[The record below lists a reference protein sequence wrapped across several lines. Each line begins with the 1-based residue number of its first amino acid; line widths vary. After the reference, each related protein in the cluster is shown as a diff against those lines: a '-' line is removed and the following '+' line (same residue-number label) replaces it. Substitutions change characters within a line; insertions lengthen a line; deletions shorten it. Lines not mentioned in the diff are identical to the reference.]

1 MININDKELYK
12 IRLFIFFTLSDN
24 IKYTYNTNNYK
35 YELINDFR
43 RIEMEKLQGMVSDI
57 VFKNEENGYTIAS
70 LANENDEITIVGCMP
85 TLSVGESI
93 EIEGKWVNHKI
104 YGSQFEV
111 QSFIPVT
118 PSSLEGIYVYLSSG
132 MIHGIGEKMAKRIV
146 DKFGVDTLD
155 IIQNTPERLTEVEG
169 IGMKKV
175 KQIQESYEENRE
187 LRNIIIQL
195 SPYGITPN
203 YCLRIYK
210 KYKDKSLEVIN
221 KNPYRLAEEV
231 RGIGFRIADDIA
243 SKIGIDKYS
252 PDRIMQGIL
261 FTLNQSLG
269 SGHTYLPKTILIEQ
283 SVKILGVESK
293 YIENGIMDLA
303 YDQKVHLENMNGEIL
318 VYLMMYY
325 ICENGVCKE
334 IVKLSQYET
343 KDLHINIE
351 EEIRI
356 VEKEDEISLANNQ
369 ILAVKEAINNG
380 VTIITGGPG
389 TGKTTTINTIIKIFE
404 NNDQKVVL
412 CAPTGRAAKRMSE
425 TSDKEAKTIHR
436 LLEMGF
442 ATDSDELVFFKD
454 EEDPI
459 DADVIILDEASM
471 VDVILMYNLLKAVK
485 LGTRLLLVGDSDQ
498 LPSVGAG
505 NVLKDIIDSNV
516 IKTVRLNE
524 IFRQARE
531 SMIVVNAHKINNGEP
546 LFLNV
551 KNKDFFFLRKNT
563 NEEILNEI
571 IGLVSERLPK
581 FYNFDKLKDI
591 QVLTSMRKGDLGV
604 NNLNIE
610 LQKYLNPPN
619 KYKQEEQFAKRIF
632 RVGDKVMQ
640 IRNNYTKKWETEDKS
655 DSGEGIYNGDIGYIF
670 HIDKDKKTVFVLFD
684 KIKIASYKYDE
695 LDELDH
701 SFCTTIH
708 KSQGSEFPVVVI
720 PIVWAPP
727 MLLSRNLL
735 YTAVTRAKKL
745 VVLVGDVKYLE
756 QMIKN
761 NRINDRY
768 SNLSYKLNKFIKE
781 GLLSK

>member
-1 MININDKELYK
+1 
-12 IRLFIFFTLSDN
+12 
-24 IKYTYNTNNYK
+24 
-35 YELINDFR
+35 
-43 RIEMEKLQGMVSDI
+43 MEKLEGMVSDI
-57 VFKNEENGYTIAS
+57 VFKNEENGYTIAY

-93 EIEGKWVNHKI
+93 EVEGKWVNHKT

-111 QSFIPVT
+111 NSFMPIT

-187 LRNIIIQL
+187 LRNIIIKL
-195 SPYGITPN
+195 SPYGITPK

-210 KYKDKSLEVIN
+210 KYKEKAIDIIN
-221 KNPYRLAEEV
+221 KNPYRLAEDV
-231 RGIGFRIADDIA
+231 RGIGFKIADEIA

-252 PDRIMQGIL
+252 PERIMQGIIY
-261 FTLNQSLG
+261 TLNQSLA
-269 SGHTYLPKTILIEQ
+269 SGHTYLPKQILIEQ
-283 SVKILGVESK
+283 SVKILGVEPK
-293 YIENGIMDLA
+293 FVENGIMDLA
-303 YDQKVHLENMNGEIL
+303 YNQKVHLENKDGQIL

-334 IVKLSQYET
+334 IIKLSQHDI
-343 KDLHINIE
+343 KDLHINID
-351 EEIRI
+351 EEIKI
-356 VEKEDEISLANNQ
+356 VEKEGNISLAKNQ
-369 ILAVKEAINNG
+369 IEAVKEAINNG

-425 TSDKEAKTIHR
+425 TSNKEAKTIHR

-442 ATDSDELVFFKD
+442 GSDSEELVFFKD

-471 VDVILMYNLLKAVK
+471 VDIILMYNLLKAVK
-485 LGTRLLLVGDSDQ
+485 LGTRVLLVGDSDQ

-505 NVLKDIIDSNV
+505 NVLKDIIDSKV
-516 IKTVRLNE
+516 IKTVMLNE

-571 IGLVSERLPK
+571 VGLVSERLPN
-581 FYNFDKLKDI
+581 FYKFDKLKDI

-619 KYKQEEQFAKRIF
+619 KYKQEEEFAKRIF

-640 IRNNYTKKWETEDKS
+640 IRNNYTRKWETEDKS
-655 DSGEGIYNGDIGYIF
+655 ESGEGIYNGDIGYIF
-670 HIDKDKKTVFVLFD
+670 HIDKDKKTVYVLFD
-684 KIKIASYKYDE
+684 KVKLSAYKYDE

-745 VVLVGDVKYLE
+745 VVLVGDVRYLE

-781 GLLSK
+781 GLLIK

>member
-1 MININDKELYK
+1 
-12 IRLFIFFTLSDN
+12 
-24 IKYTYNTNNYK
+24 
-35 YELINDFR
+35 
-43 RIEMEKLQGMVSDI
+43 MEKLQGMVSDI

-93 EIEGKWVNHKI
+93 EVEGKWINHKI

-111 QSFIPVT
+111 QSFMPVT

-169 IGMKKV
+169 IGLKKV
-175 KQIQESYEENRE
+175 KQIKDSYEENRE

-210 KYKDKSLEVIN
+210 KYKNKSLEVIN
-221 KNPYRLAEEV
+221 KNPYRLAEEI
-231 RGIGFRIADDIA
+231 RGIGFKIADDIA

-269 SGHTYLPKTILIEQ
+269 SGHTYLPKKVLIEQ
-283 SVKILGVESK
+283 TFKILGVDFTF
-293 YIENGIMDLA
+293 IENGIIDLA
-303 YDQKVHLENMNGEIL
+303 YNKKIHLENKNGEIL

-343 KDLHINIE
+343 QDLHINID
-351 EEIRI
+351 EEIKI
-356 VEKEDEISLANNQ
+356 VEKEDKISLANNQ

-404 NNDQKVVL
+404 NNNQNVVL

-425 TSDKEAKTIHR
+425 TSNKEAKTIHR

-442 ATDSDELVFFKD
+442 STDSDELTFFKD

-471 VDVILMYNLLKAVK
+471 VDIILMYNLLKAIK

-505 NVLKDIIDSNV
+505 NVLKDIIDSSI
-516 IKTVRLNE
+516 IKTVRLDE

-581 FYNFDKLKDI
+581 FYKFDKLKDI
-591 QVLTSMRKGDLGV
+591 QVLTPMRKGDLGV
-604 NNLNIE
+604 TNLNIE
-610 LQKYLNPPN
+610 LQKYLNPTN
-619 KYKQEEQFAKRIF
+619 KYKQEEEFAKRTF

-655 DSGEGIYNGDIGYIF
+655 DNGEGIYNGDIGYIF
-670 HIDKDKKTVFVLFD
+670 HIDKDKKTIFVIFD
-684 KIKIASYKYDE
+684 NVKIVSYKYDE

-768 SNLSYKLNKFIKE
+768 SNLSYKLNKFIEE
-781 GLLSK
+781 GLLSR

>member
-1 MININDKELYK
+1 
-12 IRLFIFFTLSDN
+12 
-24 IKYTYNTNNYK
+24 
-35 YELINDFR
+35 
-43 RIEMEKLQGMVSDI
+43 MEKLQGMVSDI

-93 EIEGKWVNHKI
+93 EVEGKWINHKI

-111 QSFIPVT
+111 QSFMPVT

-132 MIHGIGEKMAKRIV
+132 MIHGIGEKMAKRII
-146 DKFGVDTLD
+146 DKFGVDTLE

-210 KYKDKSLEVIN
+210 KYKEKSLEVIN

-269 SGHTYLPKTILIEQ
+269 SGHTYLPKMVLIEQ
-283 SVKILGVESK
+283 SVKILGVEPTFV
-293 YIENGIMDLA
+293 ENGIIDLA
-303 YDQKVHLENMNGEIL
+303 YNQKVHLENKNGEIL

-334 IVKLSQYET
+334 IVKLSQHET
-343 KDLHINIE
+343 KDLQINID
-351 EEIRI
+351 EEIKI
-356 VEKEDEISLANNQ
+356 VEKEDSISLANNQ

-425 TSDKEAKTIHR
+425 TSNKEAKTIHR

-442 ATDSDELVFFKD
+442 STDGDELTFFKD

-471 VDVILMYNLLKAVK
+471 VDVILMYNLLKAIK

-505 NVLKDIIDSNV
+505 NVLKDIIDSGV
-516 IKTVRLNE
+516 IKTVRLDE

-604 NNLNIE
+604 TNLNIE

-619 KYKQEEQFAKRIF
+619 KYKQEEEFAKRTF

-655 DSGEGIYNGDIGYIF
+655 DNGEGIYNGDIGYIF
-670 HIDKDKKTVFVLFD
+670 HIDKDKKTV
-684 KIKIASYKYDE
+684 
-695 LDELDH
+695 
-701 SFCTTIH
+701 
-708 KSQGSEFPVVVI
+708 
-720 PIVWAPP
+720 
-727 MLLSRNLL
+727 L
-735 YTAVTRAKKL
+735 YFLIR
-745 VVLVGDVKYLE
+745 
-756 QMIKN
+756 
-761 NRINDRY
+761 
-768 SNLSYKLNKFIKE
+768 
-781 GLLSK
+781 

>member
-1 MININDKELYK
+1 
-12 IRLFIFFTLSDN
+12 
-24 IKYTYNTNNYK
+24 
-35 YELINDFR
+35 
-43 RIEMEKLQGMVSDI
+43 MEKLEGMVSDI
-57 VFKNEENGYTIAS
+57 VFKNEENGYTIAY

-93 EIEGKWVNHKI
+93 EVEGKWVNHKT

-111 QSFIPVT
+111 NSFMPIT

-210 KYKDKSLEVIN
+210 KYKEKAIDIIN
-221 KNPYRLAEEV
+221 KNPYRLAEDV
-231 RGIGFRIADDIA
+231 RGIGFKIADEIA

-252 PDRIMQGIL
+252 PERIMQGIIY
-261 FTLNQSLG
+261 TLNQSLA
-269 SGHTYLPKTILIEQ
+269 SGHTYLPKQILIEQ
-283 SVKILGVESK
+283 SVKILGVEPK
-293 YIENGIMDLA
+293 FVENGIMDLA
-303 YDQKVHLENMNGEIL
+303 YNQKVHLENKDGQIL

-334 IVKLSQYET
+334 IIKLSQHDI
-343 KDLHINIE
+343 KDLHINID
-351 EEIRI
+351 EEIKI
-356 VEKEDEISLANNQ
+356 VEKEDNISLAKNQ
-369 ILAVKEAINNG
+369 IEAVKEAINNG

-404 NNDQKVVL
+404 NNDHKVVL

-425 TSDKEAKTIHR
+425 TSNKEAKTIHR

-442 ATDSDELVFFKD
+442 GSDSEELVFFKD

-471 VDVILMYNLLKAVK
+471 VDIILMYNLLKAVK
-485 LGTRLLLVGDSDQ
+485 LGTRVLLVGDSDQ

-505 NVLKDIIDSNV
+505 NVLKDIIDSKV

-571 IGLVSERLPK
+571 VGLVSERLPN
-581 FYNFDKLKDI
+581 FYKFDKLKDI

-619 KYKQEEQFAKRIF
+619 KYKQEEEFAKRIF

-640 IRNNYTKKWETEDKS
+640 IRNNYTRKWETEDKS
-655 DSGEGIYNGDIGYIF
+655 ESGEGIYNGDIGYIF
-670 HIDKDKKTVFVLFD
+670 HIDKDKKTVYVLFD
-684 KIKIASYKYDE
+684 KIKLSAYKYDE

-745 VVLVGDVKYLE
+745 VVLVGDVRYLE

-781 GLLSK
+781 GLLIK

>member
-1 MININDKELYK
+1 
-12 IRLFIFFTLSDN
+12 
-24 IKYTYNTNNYK
+24 
-35 YELINDFR
+35 
-43 RIEMEKLQGMVSDI
+43 MEKLQGMVSDI

-269 SGHTYLPKTILIEQ
+269 SGHTYLPKRILIEQ
-283 SVKILGVESK
+283 SVKILGVEPK
-293 YIENGIMDLA
+293 HVENGIMDLA
-303 YDQKVHLENMNGEIL
+303 YDQKVHLENMNGEVL

-351 EEIRI
+351 EEIKI

-369 ILAVKEAINNG
+369 VLAVKEAINNG
-380 VTIITGGPG
+380 VIIITGGPG
-389 TGKTTTINTIIKIFE
+389 TGKTTTINTIIQIFE

-425 TSDKEAKTIHR
+425 TSNKEAKTIHR

-471 VDVILMYNLLKAVK
+471 VDIILMYNLLKAVK
-485 LGTRLLLVGDSDQ
+485 RGTRLLLVGDSDQ

-619 KYKQEEQFAKRIF
+619 KYKQEEQFAKRTF

-768 SNLSYKLNKFIKE
+768 SNLSHKLNKFIKE

>member
-1 MININDKELYK
+1 
-12 IRLFIFFTLSDN
+12 
-24 IKYTYNTNNYK
+24 
-35 YELINDFR
+35 
-43 RIEMEKLQGMVSDI
+43 MEKLEGMVSDI
-57 VFKNEENGYTIAS
+57 VFKNEENGYTIAY

-93 EIEGKWVNHKI
+93 EVEGKWVNHKT

-111 QSFIPVT
+111 NSFMPIT

-210 KYKDKSLEVIN
+210 KYKEKAIDIIN
-221 KNPYRLAEEV
+221 KNPYRLAEDV
-231 RGIGFRIADDIA
+231 RGIGFKIADEIA

-252 PDRIMQGIL
+252 PERIMQGIIY
-261 FTLNQSLG
+261 TLNQSLA
-269 SGHTYLPKTILIEQ
+269 SGHTYLPKQILIEQ
-283 SVKILGVESK
+283 SVKILGVEPK
-293 YIENGIMDLA
+293 FVENGIMDLA
-303 YDQKVHLENMNGEIL
+303 YNQKVHLENKDGQIL

-334 IVKLSQYET
+334 IIKLSQHDI
-343 KDLHINIE
+343 KDLHINID
-351 EEIRI
+351 EEIKI
-356 VEKEDEISLANNQ
+356 VEKEDNISLAKNQ
-369 ILAVKEAINNG
+369 IEAVKEAINNG

-425 TSDKEAKTIHR
+425 TSNKEAKTIHR

-442 ATDSDELVFFKD
+442 GSDSEELVFFKD

-471 VDVILMYNLLKAVK
+471 VDIILMYNLLKAVK
-485 LGTRLLLVGDSDQ
+485 LGTRVLLVGDSDQ

-505 NVLKDIIDSNV
+505 NVLKDIIDSKV

-531 SMIVVNAHKINNGEP
+531 SIIVVNAHKINNGEP

-571 IGLVSERLPK
+571 VGLVSERLPN
-581 FYNFDKLKDI
+581 FYKFDKLKDI

-619 KYKQEEQFAKRIF
+619 KYKQEEEFAKRIF

-640 IRNNYTKKWETEDKS
+640 IRNNYTRKWETEDKS
-655 DSGEGIYNGDIGYIF
+655 ESGEGIYNGDIGYIF
-670 HIDKDKKTVFVLFD
+670 HIDKDKKTVYVLFD
-684 KIKIASYKYDE
+684 KIKLSAYKYDE

-745 VVLVGDVKYLE
+745 VVLVGDVRYLE

-781 GLLSK
+781 GLLIK

>member
-1 MININDKELYK
+1 
-12 IRLFIFFTLSDN
+12 
-24 IKYTYNTNNYK
+24 
-35 YELINDFR
+35 
-43 RIEMEKLQGMVSDI
+43 MEKLQGMVSDI

-269 SGHTYLPKTILIEQ
+269 SGHTYLPKRILIEQ
-283 SVKILGVESK
+283 SVKILGVEPK
-293 YIENGIMDLA
+293 YVENGIMDLA

-318 VYLMMYY
+318 IYLMMYY

-334 IVKLSQYET
+334 IVKLSQHET

-351 EEIRI
+351 EEIKV

-369 ILAVKEAINNG
+369 ILAVKESINNG

-425 TSDKEAKTIHR
+425 TSNKEAKTIHR

-471 VDVILMYNLLKAVK
+471 VDIILMYNLLKAIK
-485 LGTRLLLVGDSDQ
+485 LGTRLILVGDSDQ

-531 SMIVVNAHKINNGEP
+531 SMIVVNAHKINSGEP

-551 KNKDFFFLRKNT
+551 KNKDFFFLRKNN

-581 FYNFDKLKDI
+581 FYKFDKLKDI

-619 KYKQEEQFAKRIF
+619 KYKQEEQFAKRTF

-655 DSGEGIYNGDIGYIF
+655 DRGEGIYNGDIGYIF
-670 HIDKDKKTVFVLFD
+670 HIDKDKKTVFVIFD

-695 LDELDH
+695 LDEIDH

-735 YTAVTRAKKL
+735 YTAVTRAKKI

-781 GLLSK
+781 GLISK

>member
-1 MININDKELYK
+1 
-12 IRLFIFFTLSDN
+12 
-24 IKYTYNTNNYK
+24 
-35 YELINDFR
+35 
-43 RIEMEKLQGMVSDI
+43 MEKIQGMVSDI
-57 VFKNEENGYTIAS
+57 VFKNEDNGYTIAN

-93 EIEGKWVNHKI
+93 EIEGKWINHKI
-104 YGSQFEV
+104 YGSQFQV

-155 IIQNTPERLTEVEG
+155 IIQNNPERLTEVEG
-169 IGMKKV
+169 IGLKKV

-187 LRNIIIQL
+187 LRNVIIQL

-210 KYKDKSLEVIN
+210 KYKEKSIEIIN
-221 KNPYRLAEEV
+221 KNPYRLAEDI
-231 RGIGFRIADDIA
+231 RGIGFKIADEIA

-261 FTLNQSLG
+261 FTLNQSLAN
-269 SGHTYLPKTILIEQ
+269 GHTYLPKKILVEQ
-283 SVKILGVESK
+283 AVKILGVESTFV
-293 YIENGIMDLA
+293 ENGIMDLT
-303 YDQKVHLENMNGEIL
+303 YNGKVHLENKNGEIL

-334 IVKLSQYET
+334 IVKLSQHEI
-343 KDLHINIE
+343 KDLHIDID
-351 EEIRI
+351 EEIKT
-356 VEKEDEISLANNQ
+356 VEKEDNIELANNQ
-369 ILAVKEAINNG
+369 ILAVKEAVSSG

-404 NNDQKVVL
+404 NNEQKVVL
-412 CAPTGRAAKRMSE
+412 CAPTGRAAKRMGE
-425 TSDKEAKTIHR
+425 TSNKEAKTIHR

-471 VDVILMYNLLKAVK
+471 VDIILMYNLLKAVK
-485 LGTRLLLVGDSDQ
+485 LGSRLLLVGDSDQ

-516 IKTVRLNE
+516 INTVRLDE

-531 SMIVVNAHKINNGEP
+531 SMIVVNAHKINKGEP
-546 LFLNV
+546 LFLNA
-551 KNKDFFFLRKNT
+551 KNKDFFFIRKNT
-563 NEEILNEI
+563 NEDILNEI
-571 IGLVSERLPK
+571 IGVVNERLPK

-591 QVLTSMRKGDLGV
+591 QVLTTMRKGDLGV
-604 NNLNIE
+604 TNLNIE

-619 KYKQEEQFAKRIF
+619 KYKQEEEFAKRTL

-670 HIDKDKKTVFVLFD
+670 HIEKDKKTVYILFD

-735 YTAVTRAKKL
+735 YTAVTRAKNL

-756 QMIKN
+756 QMIRN

-768 SNLSYKLNKFIKE
+768 SNLSYKLNKFIEE

>member
-1 MININDKELYK
+1 
-12 IRLFIFFTLSDN
+12 
-24 IKYTYNTNNYK
+24 
-35 YELINDFR
+35 
-43 RIEMEKLQGMVSDI
+43 MEKLQGMVSDI

-111 QSFIPVT
+111 KSFMPVT

-231 RGIGFRIADDIA
+231 RGIGFKIADDIA

-252 PDRIMQGIL
+252 PDRVMQGIL

-269 SGHTYLPKTILIEQ
+269 SGHTYLPKRVLIEQ
-283 SVKILGVESK
+283 SVKILGVEPK
-293 YIENGIMDLA
+293 FVENGIMDLA
-303 YDQKVHLENMNGEIL
+303 YNQKVHLENKDGEIL

-334 IVKLSQYET
+334 IVKLSQHET
-343 KDLHINIE
+343 KDLHIDIE

-425 TSDKEAKTIHR
+425 TSNKEAKTIHR

-471 VDVILMYNLLKAVK
+471 VDIILMYSLLKAVK

-563 NEEILNEI
+563 NEEIINEI

-581 FYNFDKLKDI
+581 FYKFDKLKDI

-619 KYKQEEQFAKRIF
+619 KYKQEEEFAKRTF

-670 HIDKDKKTVFVLFD
+670 HIDKDKKNVFVLFD
-684 KIKIASYKYDE
+684 KVKIASYKYDE

-745 VVLVGDVKYLE
+745 VVLVGDVRYLE

>member
-1 MININDKELYK
+1 
-12 IRLFIFFTLSDN
+12 
-24 IKYTYNTNNYK
+24 
-35 YELINDFR
+35 
-43 RIEMEKLQGMVSDI
+43 MEKLEGMVSDI
-57 VFKNEENGYTIAS
+57 VFKNEENGYTIAY

-93 EIEGKWVNHKI
+93 EVEGKWVNHKT

-111 QSFIPVT
+111 NSFMPIT

-210 KYKDKSLEVIN
+210 KYKEKAIDIIN
-221 KNPYRLAEEV
+221 KNPYRLAEDV
-231 RGIGFRIADDIA
+231 RGIGFKIADEIA

-252 PDRIMQGIL
+252 PERIMQGIIY
-261 FTLNQSLG
+261 TLNQSLA
-269 SGHTYLPKTILIEQ
+269 SGHTYLPKQILIEQ
-283 SVKILGVESK
+283 SVKILGVEPK
-293 YIENGIMDLA
+293 FVENGIMDLA
-303 YDQKVHLENMNGEIL
+303 YNQKVHLENKDGQIL

-334 IVKLSQYET
+334 IIKLSQHDI
-343 KDLHINIE
+343 KDLHINID
-351 EEIRI
+351 EEIKI
-356 VEKEDEISLANNQ
+356 VEKEDNISLAKNQ
-369 ILAVKEAINNG
+369 IEAVKEAINNG

-425 TSDKEAKTIHR
+425 TSNKEAKTIHR

-442 ATDSDELVFFKD
+442 GSDSEELVFFKD

-471 VDVILMYNLLKAVK
+471 VDIILMYNLLKAVK
-485 LGTRLLLVGDSDQ
+485 LGTRVLLVGDSDQ

-505 NVLKDIIDSNV
+505 NVLKDIIDSKV

-571 IGLVSERLPK
+571 VGLVSERLPN
-581 FYNFDKLKDI
+581 FYKFDKLKDI

-619 KYKQEEQFAKRIF
+619 KYKQEEEFAKRIF

-640 IRNNYTKKWETEDKS
+640 IRNNYTRKWETEDKS
-655 DSGEGIYNGDIGYIF
+655 ESGEGIYNGDIGYIF
-670 HIDKDKKTVFVLFD
+670 HIDKDKKTVYVLFD
-684 KIKIASYKYDE
+684 KVKLASYKYDE

-745 VVLVGDVKYLE
+745 VVLVGDVRYLE

>member
-1 MININDKELYK
+1 
-12 IRLFIFFTLSDN
+12 
-24 IKYTYNTNNYK
+24 
-35 YELINDFR
+35 
-43 RIEMEKLQGMVSDI
+43 MEKLQGMVSDI

-111 QSFIPVT
+111 KSFMPVT

-231 RGIGFRIADDIA
+231 RGIGFKIADDIA

-252 PDRIMQGIL
+252 PDRVMQGIL

-269 SGHTYLPKTILIEQ
+269 SGHTYLPKRVLIEQ
-283 SVKILGVESK
+283 SVKILGVEPK
-293 YIENGIMDLA
+293 FVENGIMDLA
-303 YDQKVHLENMNGEIL
+303 YSQKVHLENKDGEIL

-334 IVKLSQYET
+334 IVKLSQHET
-343 KDLHINIE
+343 KDLHIDIE

-369 ILAVKEAINNG
+369 ILAVKEAIDNG

-425 TSDKEAKTIHR
+425 TSNKEAKTIHR

-471 VDVILMYNLLKAVK
+471 VDIILMYSLLKAVK

-563 NEEILNEI
+563 NEEIINEI

-581 FYNFDKLKDI
+581 FYKFDKLKDI

-619 KYKQEEQFAKRIF
+619 KYKQEEEFAKRTF

-670 HIDKDKKTVFVLFD
+670 HIDKDKKVVFVLFD
-684 KIKIASYKYDE
+684 KVKIASYKYDE

-745 VVLVGDVKYLE
+745 VVLVGDVRYLE

>member
-1 MININDKELYK
+1 
-12 IRLFIFFTLSDN
+12 
-24 IKYTYNTNNYK
+24 
-35 YELINDFR
+35 
-43 RIEMEKLQGMVSDI
+43 MEKLEGMVSDI
-57 VFKNEENGYTIAS
+57 VFKNEENGYTIAY

-93 EIEGKWVNHKI
+93 EVEGKWVNHKT

-111 QSFIPVT
+111 NSFMPIT

-210 KYKDKSLEVIN
+210 KYKEKAIDIIN
-221 KNPYRLAEEV
+221 KNPYRLAEDV
-231 RGIGFRIADDIA
+231 RGIGFKIADEIA

-252 PDRIMQGIL
+252 PERIMQGIIY
-261 FTLNQSLG
+261 TLNQSLA
-269 SGHTYLPKTILIEQ
+269 SGHTYLPKQILIEQ
-283 SVKILGVESK
+283 SVKILGVEPK
-293 YIENGIMDLA
+293 FVENGIMDLA
-303 YDQKVHLENMNGEIL
+303 YNQKVHLENKDGQIL

-334 IVKLSQYET
+334 IIKLSQHDI
-343 KDLHINIE
+343 KDLHINID
-351 EEIRI
+351 EEIKI
-356 VEKEDEISLANNQ
+356 VEKEDNISLAKNQ
-369 ILAVKEAINNG
+369 IEAVKEAINNG

-425 TSDKEAKTIHR
+425 TSNKEAKTIHR

-442 ATDSDELVFFKD
+442 GSDSEELVFFKD

-471 VDVILMYNLLKAVK
+471 VDIILMYNLLKAVK
-485 LGTRLLLVGDSDQ
+485 LGTRVLLVGDSDQ

-505 NVLKDIIDSNV
+505 NVLKDIIDSKV
-516 IKTVRLNE
+516 IKTVMLNE

-571 IGLVSERLPK
+571 VGLVSERLPN
-581 FYNFDKLKDI
+581 FYKFDKLKDI
-591 QVLTSMRKGDLGV
+591 QVLTSMRKCDLGV

-619 KYKQEEQFAKRIF
+619 KYKQEEEFAKRIF

-640 IRNNYTKKWETEDKS
+640 IRNNYTRKWETEDKS
-655 DSGEGIYNGDIGYIF
+655 ESGEGIYNGDIGYIF
-670 HIDKDKKTVFVLFD
+670 HIDKDKKTVYVLFD
-684 KIKIASYKYDE
+684 KVKLSAYKYDE

-745 VVLVGDVKYLE
+745 VVLVGDVRYLE

-781 GLLSK
+781 GLLIK

>member
-1 MININDKELYK
+1 
-12 IRLFIFFTLSDN
+12 
-24 IKYTYNTNNYK
+24 
-35 YELINDFR
+35 
-43 RIEMEKLQGMVSDI
+43 MEKLEGLVSDI
-57 VFKNEENGYTIAS
+57 VFKNEENGYTIAY

-93 EIEGKWVNHKI
+93 EVEGKWVNHKT

-111 QSFIPVT
+111 NSFMPIT

-210 KYKDKSLEVIN
+210 KYKEKAIDIIN
-221 KNPYRLAEEV
+221 KNPYRLAEDV
-231 RGIGFRIADDIA
+231 RGIGFKIADEIA

-252 PDRIMQGIL
+252 PERIMQGIIY
-261 FTLNQSLG
+261 TLNQSLA
-269 SGHTYLPKTILIEQ
+269 SGHTYLPKQILIEQ
-283 SVKILGVESK
+283 SVKILGVEPK
-293 YIENGIMDLA
+293 FVENGIMDLA
-303 YDQKVHLENMNGEIL
+303 YNQKVHLENKDGQIL

-334 IVKLSQYET
+334 IIKLSQHDI
-343 KDLHINIE
+343 KDLHINID
-351 EEIRI
+351 EEIKI
-356 VEKEDEISLANNQ
+356 VEKEDNISLAKNQ
-369 ILAVKEAINNG
+369 IEAVKEAINNG

-425 TSDKEAKTIHR
+425 TSNKEAKTIHR

-442 ATDSDELVFFKD
+442 GSDSEELVFFKD

-471 VDVILMYNLLKAVK
+471 VDIILMYNLLKAVK
-485 LGTRLLLVGDSDQ
+485 LGTRVLLVGDSDQ

-505 NVLKDIIDSNV
+505 NVLKDIIDSKV
-516 IKTVRLNE
+516 IKTVMLNE

-571 IGLVSERLPK
+571 VGLVSERLPN
-581 FYNFDKLKDI
+581 FYKFDKLKDI

-619 KYKQEEQFAKRIF
+619 KYKQEEEFAKRIF

-640 IRNNYTKKWETEDKS
+640 IRNNYTRKWETEDKS
-655 DSGEGIYNGDIGYIF
+655 ESGEGIYNGDIGYIF
-670 HIDKDKKTVFVLFD
+670 HIDKDKKTVYVLFD
-684 KIKIASYKYDE
+684 KVKLSAYKYDE

-745 VVLVGDVKYLE
+745 VVLVGDVRYLE

-781 GLLSK
+781 GLLIK

>member
-1 MININDKELYK
+1 
-12 IRLFIFFTLSDN
+12 
-24 IKYTYNTNNYK
+24 
-35 YELINDFR
+35 
-43 RIEMEKLQGMVSDI
+43 MEKLQGMVSDI

-269 SGHTYLPKTILIEQ
+269 SGHTYLPKRILIEQ
-283 SVKILGVESK
+283 SVKILGIESK
-293 YIENGIMDLA
+293 YVENGIMDLA
-303 YDQKVHLENMNGEIL
+303 YDQKIHLENMNGEIL
-318 VYLMMYY
+318 IYLMMYY

-334 IVKLSQYET
+334 IIKLSQHET
-343 KDLHINIE
+343 KDLRINIE
-351 EEIRI
+351 EEIKV
-356 VEKEDEISLANNQ
+356 VEKEDGISLANNQ
-369 ILAVKEAINNG
+369 ILAVKESINNG

-404 NNDQKVVL
+404 NNDQKVLL

-425 TSDKEAKTIHR
+425 TSNKEAKTIHR

-471 VDVILMYNLLKAVK
+471 VDIILMYNLLKAVK

-551 KNKDFFFLRKNT
+551 KNKDFFFLRKKN

-581 FYNFDKLKDI
+581 FYKFDKLKDI

-655 DSGEGIYNGDIGYIF
+655 DKGEGIYNGDIGYIF

>member
-1 MININDKELYK
+1 
-12 IRLFIFFTLSDN
+12 
-24 IKYTYNTNNYK
+24 
-35 YELINDFR
+35 
-43 RIEMEKLQGMVSDI
+43 MEKIQGMVSDI
-57 VFKNEENGYTIAS
+57 VFKNEENGYTIAN
-70 LANENDEITIVGCMP
+70 LANEDDEITIVGCMP
-85 TLSVGESI
+85 TLSMGESI
-93 EIEGKWVNHKI
+93 EVEGKWINHKI

-111 QSFIPVT
+111 QNFMPVT

-187 LRNIIIQL
+187 LRNIIIKL

-210 KYKDKSLEVIN
+210 KYKEKSIEIIN

-231 RGIGFRIADDIA
+231 RGIGFKIADEIA

-261 FTLNQSLG
+261 FTLNQSLAN
-269 SGHTYLPKTILIEQ
+269 GHTYLPKRVLIEQ
-283 SVKILGVESK
+283 SVKILGVESSFVEK
-293 YIENGIMDLA
+293 GIMDLA
-303 YDQKVHLENMNGEIL
+303 YAQKVHLENKNGEIL

-334 IVKLSQYET
+334 IIKLSQHEI
-343 KDLHINIE
+343 KDLHINIDK
-351 EEIRI
+351 EIKI
-356 VEKEDEISLANNQ
+356 VEKEDNINLAKNQ
-369 ILAVKEAINNG
+369 IEAVKEAINNG

-425 TSDKEAKTIHR
+425 TSNKEAKTIHR

-442 ATDSDELVFFKD
+442 ATDSDELIFFKD

-471 VDVILMYNLLKAVK
+471 VDIILMYNLLKAVK

-505 NVLKDIIDSNV
+505 NVLKDIIDSEV

-563 NEEILNEI
+563 NEEIINEI

-581 FYNFDKLKDI
+581 FYKFDKLKDI
-591 QVLTSMRKGDLGV
+591 QVLASMRKGDLGV

-610 LQKYLNPPN
+610 LQKYLNPPE
-619 KYKQEEQFAKRIF
+619 KYKQEEQFAKRTF

-670 HIDKDKKTVFVLFD
+670 HIDKDKKTVYVLFD
-684 KIKIASYKYDE
+684 KVKLASYKYDE

-745 VVLVGDVKYLE
+745 VVLVGDVRYLE

-768 SNLSYKLNKFIKE
+768 SNLSYKLNRFIKE

>member
-1 MININDKELYK
+1 
-12 IRLFIFFTLSDN
+12 
-24 IKYTYNTNNYK
+24 
-35 YELINDFR
+35 
-43 RIEMEKLQGMVSDI
+43 MEKLEGMVSDI
-57 VFKNEENGYTIAS
+57 VFKNEENGYTIAY

-93 EIEGKWVNHKI
+93 EVEGKWVNHKT

-111 QSFIPVT
+111 NSFMPVT

-210 KYKDKSLEVIN
+210 KYKEKAIDIIN
-221 KNPYRLAEEV
+221 KNPYRLAEDV
-231 RGIGFRIADDIA
+231 RGIGFKIADEIA

-252 PDRIMQGIL
+252 PERVMQGIIY
-261 FTLNQSLG
+261 TLNQSLA
-269 SGHTYLPKTILIEQ
+269 SGHTYLPKQILIEQ
-283 SVKILGVESK
+283 SVKILGVEPK
-293 YIENGIMDLA
+293 FVENGIMDLA
-303 YDQKVHLENMNGEIL
+303 YNQKVHLENKDGQIL

-334 IVKLSQYET
+334 IIKLSQHDI
-343 KDLHINIE
+343 KDLHINID
-351 EEIRI
+351 EEIKI
-356 VEKEDEISLANNQ
+356 VEKEDNISLAKNQ
-369 ILAVKEAINNG
+369 IEAVKEAINNG

-425 TSDKEAKTIHR
+425 TSNKEAKTIHR

-442 ATDSDELVFFKD
+442 GSDSEELVFFKD

-471 VDVILMYNLLKAVK
+471 VDIILMYNLLKAVK
-485 LGTRLLLVGDSDQ
+485 LGTRVLLVGDSDQ

-505 NVLKDIIDSNV
+505 NVLKDIIDSKV

-571 IGLVSERLPK
+571 VGLVSERLPN
-581 FYNFDKLKDI
+581 FYKFDKLKDI

-619 KYKQEEQFAKRIF
+619 KYKQEEEFAKRIF

-640 IRNNYTKKWETEDKS
+640 IRNNYTRKWETEDKS
-655 DSGEGIYNGDIGYIF
+655 ESGEGIYNGDIGYIF
-670 HIDKDKKTVFVLFD
+670 HIDKDKKTVYVLFD
-684 KIKIASYKYDE
+684 KVKLSAYKYDE

-745 VVLVGDVKYLE
+745 VVLVGDVRYLE

-781 GLLSK
+781 GLLIK

>member
-1 MININDKELYK
+1 
-12 IRLFIFFTLSDN
+12 
-24 IKYTYNTNNYK
+24 
-35 YELINDFR
+35 
-43 RIEMEKLQGMVSDI
+43 MEKLQGMVSDI

-93 EIEGKWVNHKI
+93 EIDGKWVNHKI

-111 QSFIPVT
+111 QSFMPVT

-169 IGMKKV
+169 IGIKKV

-210 KYKDKSLEVIN
+210 KYKDKSLDVIN

-231 RGIGFRIADDIA
+231 RGIGFKIADDIA

-261 FTLNQSLG
+261 FTLSQSLG
-269 SGHTYLPKTILIEQ
+269 NGHTYLPKRVLIEQ
-283 SVKILGVESK
+283 SVKILGVEPK
-293 YIENGIMDLA
+293 FVENGIMDLA
-303 YDQKVHLENMNGEIL
+303 YNQKVHLENKNGEVL

-334 IVKLSQYET
+334 IVKLSQHEI
-343 KDLHINIE
+343 KDLHINID

-356 VEKEDEISLANNQ
+356 VEEEDEISLATNQ

-404 NNDQKVVL
+404 NNEQKVVL

-425 TSDKEAKTIHR
+425 TSNKEAKTIHR

-442 ATDSDELVFFKD
+442 ATDSDELVFLKD

-471 VDVILMYNLLKAVK
+471 VDIILMYNLLKAVK

-505 NVLKDIIDSNV
+505 NVLKDIIDSQV

-571 IGLVSERLPK
+571 VGLVSERLPK
-581 FYNFDKLKDI
+581 FYQFDKLKDI

-604 NNLNIE
+604 NNLNLE

-655 DSGEGIYNGDIGYIF
+655 DKGEGIYNGDIGYIF
-670 HIDKDKKTVFVLFD
+670 HIDKDNKTVFVVFD
-684 KIKIASYKYDE
+684 KVKIASYKYDE

-781 GLLSK
+781 GLLIK

>member
-1 MININDKELYK
+1 
-12 IRLFIFFTLSDN
+12 
-24 IKYTYNTNNYK
+24 
-35 YELINDFR
+35 
-43 RIEMEKLQGMVSDI
+43 MEKIQGMVSDI
-57 VFKNEENGYTIAS
+57 VFKNEENGYTIAN
-70 LANENDEITIVGCMP
+70 LANEDDEITIVGCMP
-85 TLSVGESI
+85 TLSMGESI
-93 EIEGKWVNHKI
+93 EVEGKWINHKI

-111 QSFIPVT
+111 QSFMPVT

-210 KYKDKSLEVIN
+210 KYKEKAIDIIN
-221 KNPYRLAEEV
+221 KNPYRLAEDV
-231 RGIGFRIADDIA
+231 RGIGFKIADEIA

-252 PDRIMQGIL
+252 PERIMQGIIY
-261 FTLNQSLG
+261 TLNQSLA
-269 SGHTYLPKTILIEQ
+269 SGHTYLPKQILIEQ
-283 SVKILGVESK
+283 SVKILGVEPK
-293 YIENGIMDLA
+293 FVENGIMDLA
-303 YDQKVHLENMNGEIL
+303 YNQKVHLENKDGQIL

-334 IVKLSQYET
+334 IIKLSQHDI
-343 KDLHINIE
+343 KDLHINID
-351 EEIRI
+351 EEIKI
-356 VEKEDEISLANNQ
+356 VEKEDNISLAKNQ
-369 ILAVKEAINNG
+369 IEAVKEAINNG

-425 TSDKEAKTIHR
+425 TSNKEAKTIHR

-442 ATDSDELVFFKD
+442 GSDSEELVFFKD

-471 VDVILMYNLLKAVK
+471 VDIILMYNLLKAVK
-485 LGTRLLLVGDSDQ
+485 LGTRVLLVGDSDQ

-505 NVLKDIIDSNV
+505 NVLKDIIDSKV

-571 IGLVSERLPK
+571 VGLVSERLPN
-581 FYNFDKLKDI
+581 FYKFDKLKDI

-619 KYKQEEQFAKRIF
+619 KYKQEEEFAKRIF

-640 IRNNYTKKWETEDKS
+640 IRNNYTRKWETEDKS
-655 DSGEGIYNGDIGYIF
+655 ESGEGIYNGDIGYIF
-670 HIDKDKKTVFVLFD
+670 HIDKDKKTVYVLFD
-684 KIKIASYKYDE
+684 KVKLSAYKYDE

-745 VVLVGDVKYLE
+745 VVLVGDVRYLE

-781 GLLSK
+781 GLLIK

>member
-1 MININDKELYK
+1 
-12 IRLFIFFTLSDN
+12 
-24 IKYTYNTNNYK
+24 
-35 YELINDFR
+35 
-43 RIEMEKLQGMVSDI
+43 MEKIQGMVSDI
-57 VFKNEENGYTIAS
+57 VFKNEENGYTIAN
-70 LANENDEITIVGCMP
+70 LANEDDEITIVGCMP
-85 TLSVGESI
+85 TLSMGESI
-93 EIEGKWVNHKI
+93 EVEGKWINHKI

-111 QSFIPVT
+111 QNFMPVT

-187 LRNIIIQL
+187 LRNIIIKL

-210 KYKDKSLEVIN
+210 KYKEKSIEIIN

-231 RGIGFRIADDIA
+231 RGIGFKIADEIA

-252 PDRIMQGIL
+252 PDRTMQGIL
-261 FTLNQSLG
+261 FTLNQSLAN
-269 SGHTYLPKTILIEQ
+269 GHTYLPKRVLIEQ
-283 SVKILGVESK
+283 SVKILGVESSFVEK
-293 YIENGIMDLA
+293 GIMDLA
-303 YDQKVHLENMNGEIL
+303 YAQKVHLENKNGEIL

-334 IVKLSQYET
+334 IIKLSQHEI
-343 KDLHINIE
+343 KDLHINID
-351 EEIRI
+351 EEIKI
-356 VEKEDEISLANNQ
+356 VEKEDNINLAKNQ
-369 ILAVKEAINNG
+369 IEAVKEAINNG

-425 TSDKEAKTIHR
+425 TSNKEAKTIHR

-442 ATDSDELVFFKD
+442 ATDSDELIFFKD

-471 VDVILMYNLLKAVK
+471 VDIILMYNLLKAVK

-505 NVLKDIIDSNV
+505 NVLKDIIDSEV

-563 NEEILNEI
+563 NEEIINEI

-581 FYNFDKLKDI
+581 FYKFDKLKDI
-591 QVLTSMRKGDLGV
+591 QVLASMRKGDLGV

-610 LQKYLNPPN
+610 LQKYLNPPE
-619 KYKQEEQFAKRIF
+619 KYKQEEQFAKRTF

-670 HIDKDKKTVFVLFD
+670 HIDKDKKTVYVLFD
-684 KIKIASYKYDE
+684 KVKLASYKYDE

-745 VVLVGDVKYLE
+745 VVLVGDVRYLE

>member
-1 MININDKELYK
+1 
-12 IRLFIFFTLSDN
+12 
-24 IKYTYNTNNYK
+24 
-35 YELINDFR
+35 
-43 RIEMEKLQGMVSDI
+43 MEKLQGMVSDI

-111 QSFIPVT
+111 QSFMPVT

-155 IIQNTPERLTEVEG
+155 IIQNAPERLTEVEG

-210 KYKDKSLEVIN
+210 KYKDKSIEVIN

-269 SGHTYLPKTILIEQ
+269 SGHTYLPKGILIEQ
-283 SVKILGVESK
+283 SVKILGVEPK
-293 YIENGIMDLA
+293 FVENGIMDLA
-303 YDQKVHLENMNGEIL
+303 YNQKVHLENNNGEIL

-343 KDLHINIE
+343 KDLNINIE

-425 TSDKEAKTIHR
+425 TSNKEAKTIHR

-442 ATDSDELVFFKD
+442 ATDSDELTFFKD

-471 VDVILMYNLLKAVK
+471 VDIILMYNLLKAVK

-551 KNKDFFFLRKNT
+551 KNKDFFFIRKNT

-619 KYKQEEQFAKRIF
+619 KYKQEEEFAKRTF

-684 KIKIASYKYDE
+684 KVKIASYKYDE

-768 SNLSYKLNKFIKE
+768 SNLSCKLHKFIKE
-781 GLLSK
+781 GLLSR

>member
-1 MININDKELYK
+1 MD
-12 IRLFIFFTLSDN
+12 
-24 IKYTYNTNNYK
+24 
-35 YELINDFR
+35 
-43 RIEMEKLQGMVSDI
+43 KLQGMVSDI
-57 VFKNEENGYTIAS
+57 VFKNEENGYTIAY

-132 MIHGIGEKMAKRIV
+132 MIHGIGEKMAKRII

-169 IGMKKV
+169 IGIKKV

-187 LRNIIIQL
+187 LRNIIIKL

-210 KYKDKSLEVIN
+210 KYKEKSIEVIN
-221 KNPYRLAEEV
+221 KNPYRLAEDI
-231 RGIGFRIADDIA
+231 RGIGFKIADDIA

-261 FTLNQSLG
+261 FTLNQSLAN
-269 SGHTYLPKTILIEQ
+269 GHTYLPKKILIEQ
-283 SVKILGVESK
+283 SVKILSVEPAF
-293 YIENGIMDLA
+293 IENGIMDLA
-303 YDQKVHLENMNGEIL
+303 YNQKVHLENKNGEIL

-325 ICENGVCKE
+325 ICENGACKE
-334 IVKLSQYET
+334 IIKLSQHEI
-343 KDLHINIE
+343 KDLHINID
-351 EEIRI
+351 EEIKI
-356 VEKEDEISLANNQ
+356 VEDEDNIQLANNQ
-369 ILAVKEAINNG
+369 ILAVKEAISNG

-425 TSDKEAKTIHR
+425 TSNKEAKTIHR

-442 ATDSDELVFFKD
+442 ATDSEELVFFKD

-471 VDVILMYNLLKAVK
+471 VDIILMYNLLKAVK
-485 LGTRLLLVGDSDQ
+485 LGSRLLLVGDSDQ

-563 NEEILNEI
+563 NEDILNEI
-571 IGLVSERLPK
+571 IGLVNERLPK
-581 FYNFDKLKDI
+581 FYNVDKLKDI

-619 KYKQEEQFAKRIF
+619 KYKQEEEFAKRTF

-670 HIDKDKKTVFVLFD
+670 HIDKDKKTVYVLFD
-684 KIKIASYKYDE
+684 KVKIASYKYDE

-745 VVLVGDVKYLE
+745 VVLVGDVRYLE

-768 SNLSYKLNKFIKE
+768 SNLSYKLNKFIVE
-781 GLLSK
+781 GLLK

>member
-1 MININDKELYK
+1 
-12 IRLFIFFTLSDN
+12 
-24 IKYTYNTNNYK
+24 
-35 YELINDFR
+35 
-43 RIEMEKLQGMVSDI
+43 MEKLQGMVSDI

-93 EIEGKWVNHKI
+93 EVEGKWINHKI

-111 QSFIPVT
+111 QSFMPVT

-132 MIHGIGEKMAKRIV
+132 MIHGIGEKVAKRII
-146 DKFGVDTLD
+146 DKFGVDTLN

-252 PDRIMQGIL
+252 SDRIMQGIL

-269 SGHTYLPKTILIEQ
+269 SGHTYLPKRVLIEQ
-283 SVKILGVESK
+283 SVKILGVEPTFV
-293 YIENGIMDLA
+293 ENGIIDLA
-303 YDQKVHLENMNGEIL
+303 YNQKLHLENRDGEIL

-334 IVKLSQYET
+334 IVKLSQHET
-343 KDLHINIE
+343 KDLHINID
-351 EEIRI
+351 EEIKI

-425 TSDKEAKTIHR
+425 TSNKEAKTIHR

-442 ATDSDELVFFKD
+442 STDGDELTFFKD

-459 DADVIILDEASM
+459 EADVIILDEASM
-471 VDVILMYNLLKAVK
+471 VDIILMYNLLKAIK

-505 NVLKDIIDSNV
+505 NVLKDIIDSGV
-516 IKTVRLNE
+516 IKTVRLDE

-604 NNLNIE
+604 TNLNIE

-619 KYKQEEQFAKRIF
+619 KYKQEEEFAKRTF

-655 DSGEGIYNGDIGYIF
+655 DNGEGIYNGDIGYIF

-684 KIKIASYKYDE
+684 KVKIASYKYDE

-781 GLLSK
+781 GLLSR

>member
-1 MININDKELYK
+1 
-12 IRLFIFFTLSDN
+12 
-24 IKYTYNTNNYK
+24 
-35 YELINDFR
+35 
-43 RIEMEKLQGMVSDI
+43 MEKIQGMVSDI
-57 VFKNEENGYTIAS
+57 VFKNEENGYTIAN
-70 LANENDEITIVGCMP
+70 LANEDDEITIVGCIP

-93 EIEGKWVNHKI
+93 EVEGKWVNHKV

-111 QSFIPVT
+111 QNFMPVT

-187 LRNIIIQL
+187 LRNVIIKL

-203 YCLRIYK
+203 YCLKIYK
-210 KYKDKSLEVIN
+210 KYKEKSIEIIN

-231 RGIGFRIADDIA
+231 RGIGFKIADEIA

-261 FTLNQSLG
+261 FTLNQSLAN
-269 SGHTYLPKTILIEQ
+269 GHTYLPRRVLIEQ
-283 SVKILGVESK
+283 SAKILGVESSFV
-293 YIENGIMDLA
+293 ENGIMDLA
-303 YDQKVHLENMNGEIL
+303 YAQKVHLENKNGEIL

-334 IVKLSQYET
+334 IIKLSQHKI
-343 KDLHINIE
+343 KDLHINID
-351 EEIRI
+351 EEIKI
-356 VEKEDEISLANNQ
+356 VEKEDEISLADNQ
-369 ILAVKEAINNG
+369 ILAVREAVNNG

-404 NNDQKVVL
+404 NNEQKVVL

-425 TSDKEAKTIHR
+425 TSNKEAKTIHR

-442 ATDSDELVFFKD
+442 ATDSEELVFFKD
-454 EEDPI
+454 EEDQI

-471 VDVILMYNLLKAVK
+471 VDIILMYSLLKAVK

-505 NVLKDIIDSNV
+505 NVLKDIIDSEV

-563 NEEILNEI
+563 NEDIMNEI

-581 FYNFDKLKDI
+581 FYKFDKLKDI

-604 NNLNIE
+604 TNLNIE

-670 HIDKDKKTVFVLFD
+670 HIDKDKKTVYVLFD
-684 KIKIASYKYDE
+684 KVKLASYKYDE

-745 VVLVGDVKYLE
+745 VVLVGDVRYLE

-781 GLLSK
+781 GLLIK

>member
-1 MININDKELYK
+1 
-12 IRLFIFFTLSDN
+12 
-24 IKYTYNTNNYK
+24 
-35 YELINDFR
+35 
-43 RIEMEKLQGMVSDI
+43 MEKLQGMVSDI
-57 VFKNEENGYTIAS
+57 VFKNEENGYTIAY

-93 EIEGKWVNHKI
+93 EVEGKWVNHKT

-111 QSFIPVT
+111 QTFIPVT

-203 YCLRIYK
+203 YCLRIFK
-210 KYKDKSLEVIN
+210 KYKDKAIEIIN
-221 KNPYRLAEEV
+221 KNPYRLAEDV
-231 RGIGFRIADDIA
+231 RGIGFKIADEIA
-243 SKIGIDKYS
+243 RKIGIDKYS
-252 PDRIMQGIL
+252 PDRIMQGIIY
-261 FTLNQSLG
+261 TLNQSLA
-269 SGHTYLPKTILIEQ
+269 SGHTYLPKRVLIEQ
-283 SVKILGVESK
+283 SARILGVEAK
-293 YIENGIMDLA
+293 FVENGIMDLA
-303 YDQKVHLENMNGEIL
+303 YNQKVHLENKDGEIL

-334 IVKLSQYET
+334 IIKLSQHDI
-343 KDLHINIE
+343 KDLHINID
-351 EEIRI
+351 EEIKI

-369 ILAVKEAINNG
+369 ILAVKEAVNNG

-425 TSDKEAKTIHR
+425 TSNKEAKTIHR

-442 ATDSDELVFFKD
+442 ATDSDELIFFKD

-471 VDVILMYNLLKAVK
+471 VDIILMYNLLKAVK

-505 NVLKDIIDSNV
+505 NVLKDIIDSGV

-581 FYNFDKLKDI
+581 FYKFDKLKDI

-610 LQKYLNPPN
+610 LQKYLNPPS
-619 KYKQEEQFAKRIF
+619 KYKQEEEFAKRTF

-640 IRNNYTKKWETEDKS
+640 IRNNYTKKWGTEDKS

-670 HIDKDKKTVFVLFD
+670 HIDKDKKTVYVLFD
-684 KIKIASYKYDE
+684 KVKLASYKYDE

-745 VVLVGDVKYLE
+745 VVLVGDVRYLE

-768 SNLSYKLNKFIKE
+768 SNLSYKLNKFIRE

>member
-1 MININDKELYK
+1 
-12 IRLFIFFTLSDN
+12 
-24 IKYTYNTNNYK
+24 
-35 YELINDFR
+35 
-43 RIEMEKLQGMVSDI
+43 
-57 VFKNEENGYTIAS
+57 
-70 LANENDEITIVGCMP
+70 
-85 TLSVGESI
+85 
-93 EIEGKWVNHKI
+93 
-104 YGSQFEV
+104 
-111 QSFIPVT
+111 
-118 PSSLEGIYVYLSSG
+118 

-187 LRNIIIQL
+187 LRNIIIKL

-210 KYKDKSLEVIN
+210 KYKEKSIEIIN

-231 RGIGFRIADDIA
+231 RGIGFKIADEIA

-261 FTLNQSLG
+261 FTLNQSLAN
-269 SGHTYLPKTILIEQ
+269 GHTYLPKRVLIEQ
-283 SVKILGVESK
+283 SVKILGVESSFVEK
-293 YIENGIMDLA
+293 GIMDLA
-303 YDQKVHLENMNGEIL
+303 YAQKVHLENKNGEIL

-334 IVKLSQYET
+334 IIKLSQHEI
-343 KDLHINIE
+343 KDLHINID
-351 EEIRI
+351 EEIKI
-356 VEKEDEISLANNQ
+356 VEKEDNINLAKNQ
-369 ILAVKEAINNG
+369 IEAVKEAINNG

-425 TSDKEAKTIHR
+425 TSNKEAKTIHR

-442 ATDSDELVFFKD
+442 ATDSDELIFFKD

-471 VDVILMYNLLKAVK
+471 VDIILMYNLLKAVK

-505 NVLKDIIDSNV
+505 NVLKDIIDSGV

-563 NEEILNEI
+563 NEEIINEI

-581 FYNFDKLKDI
+581 FYKFDKLKDI
-591 QVLTSMRKGDLGV
+591 QVLASMRKGDLGV

-610 LQKYLNPPN
+610 LQKYLNPPE
-619 KYKQEEQFAKRIF
+619 KYKQEEQFAKRTF

-670 HIDKDKKTVFVLFD
+670 HIDKDKKTVYVLFD
-684 KIKIASYKYDE
+684 KVNLASYKYDE

-745 VVLVGDVKYLE
+745 VVLVGDVRYLE

>member
-1 MININDKELYK
+1 
-12 IRLFIFFTLSDN
+12 
-24 IKYTYNTNNYK
+24 
-35 YELINDFR
+35 
-43 RIEMEKLQGMVSDI
+43 MEKLEGMVSDI
-57 VFKNEENGYTIAS
+57 VFKNEENGYTIAY

-93 EIEGKWVNHKI
+93 EVEGKWVNHKT

-111 QSFIPVT
+111 NSFMPIT

-210 KYKDKSLEVIN
+210 KYKEKAIDIIN
-221 KNPYRLAEEV
+221 KNPYRLAEDV
-231 RGIGFRIADDIA
+231 RGIGFKIADEIA

-252 PDRIMQGIL
+252 PERIMQGIIY
-261 FTLNQSLG
+261 TLNQSLA
-269 SGHTYLPKTILIEQ
+269 SGHTYLPKQILIEQ
-283 SVKILGVESK
+283 SVKILGVEPK
-293 YIENGIMDLA
+293 FVENGIMDLA
-303 YDQKVHLENMNGEIL
+303 YNQKVHLENKDGQIL

-334 IVKLSQYET
+334 IIKLSQHDI
-343 KDLHINIE
+343 KDLHINID
-351 EEIRI
+351 EEIKI
-356 VEKEDEISLANNQ
+356 VEKEDNISLAKNQ
-369 ILAVKEAINNG
+369 IEAVKEAINNG

-425 TSDKEAKTIHR
+425 TSNKEAKTIHR

-442 ATDSDELVFFKD
+442 GSDSEELVFFKD

-471 VDVILMYNLLKAVK
+471 VDIILMYNLLKAVK
-485 LGTRLLLVGDSDQ
+485 LGTRVLLVGASDQ

-505 NVLKDIIDSNV
+505 NVLKDIIDSKV

-571 IGLVSERLPK
+571 VGLVSERLPN
-581 FYNFDKLKDI
+581 FYKFDKLKDI

-619 KYKQEEQFAKRIF
+619 KYKQEEEFAKRIF

-640 IRNNYTKKWETEDKS
+640 IRNNYTRKWETEDKS
-655 DSGEGIYNGDIGYIF
+655 ESGEGIYNGDIGYIF
-670 HIDKDKKTVFVLFD
+670 HIDKDKKTVYVLFD
-684 KIKIASYKYDE
+684 KVKLSAYKYDE

-745 VVLVGDVKYLE
+745 VVLVGDVRYLE

-781 GLLSK
+781 GLLIK